1 METWTKMLKF
11 KRLREQA
18 YDIGVAIYIFSK
30 KDNTLKKTIDVSIS
44 NDFYFLEEYFL

>member
-1 METWTKMLKF
+1 MEAWTKMLKF

-18 YDIGVAIYIFSK
+18 YDIGVAIYIFS
-30 KDNTLKKTIDVSIS
+30 LKKTIDVSIS